1 MTGTPTP
8 DECASLTF
16 SCSRKLPLFSAL
28 TGCDRCRFYR
38 ITSRRSRDYLRAL
51 PFQQP
56 RDFAQIYPH
65 ASSEAVDFL
74 RKTLAFDPLKRI
86 TVEQALEH
94 PYMANYRTLSSCED
108 VNAAR

>member
-1 MTGTPTP
+1 MF
-8 DECASLTF
+8 A
-16 SCSRKLPLFSAL
+16 AL
-28 TGCDRCRFYR
+28 TVCDRHRFYR

-65 ASSEAVDFL
+65 ASPEAVDFL
-74 RKTLAFDPLKRI
+74 QKTLAFDPLKRI

-94 PYMANYRTLSSCED
+94 PYMANYRT
-108 VNAAR
+108 